1 MITFSQRLKFLRKE
15 EKLTQQDLADII
27 NVKRAT
33 IAKWESKNA
42 IPDIDTLQKI
52 SIYFKTSIDYLTGK
66 SNKRQYE
73 EETIMESEPS
83 FILTIQNFL
92 HFQEIAHNEGLSQN
106 KINKLIQA
114 FQLPEFEE
122 NLLFDFLN
130 QYSINNNSP
139 TNLTKEEYGNKTETN
154 DTK

>member
-1 MITFSQRLKFLRKE
+1 MITFSQRLKSLRKE

-73 EETIMESEPS
+73 EETIIESEPS